1 MLSTVGLAGVGA
13 AVTAGCDATPAPK
26 TTPSSGPSRDSGRVT
41 APPPRGVLGANMNG
55 DADWADLSELRAVN
69 ATWLRGFYPMPD
81 ADHGAVAAQP
91 VIRTLL
97 TARARGYGTM
107 LSLKF
112 PYFSQPIPA
121 PGSPAMA
128 TALRRLAAV
137 LPAVMGK
144 VDILVIGNE
153 PFIECRAQDRGDGL
167 NKFYETVARHVIS
180 YRGRHNGGT
189 GTRLYMGALNH
200 LDLPGWRTAATER
213 WMSYVRETPDLDGV
227 DIHPHLPA
235 VNAGQAYLRYVLPR
249 LRADQTFLAT
259 EFSLVLLWAKH
270 MRDPVTSEFTSR
282 YNLPPGTLV
291 WQAIQDSIRHPY
303 SQQKWNDFLAM
314 SPWFADNK
322 NFLRDQVGKF
332 RATGRLAAA
341 TYGITQDTDM
351 IAHFGPDSTPWLLN
365 SLFCPYTVQRGADGL
380 PGQTASWADEFRT
393 LQ

>member
-1 MLSTVGLAGVGA
+1 
-13 AVTAGCDATPAPK
+13 
-26 TTPSSGPSRDSGRVT
+26 
-41 APPPRGVLGANMNG
+41 
-55 DADWADLSELRAVN
+55 
-69 ATWLRGFYPMPD
+69 
-81 ADHGAVAAQP
+81 
-91 VIRTLL
+91 
-97 TARARGYGTM
+97 
-107 LSLKF
+107 
-112 PYFSQPIPA
+112 
-121 PGSPAMA
+121 
-128 TALRRLAAV
+128 
-137 LPAVMGK
+137 
-144 VDILVIGNE
+144 
-153 PFIECRAQDRGDGL
+153 
-167 NKFYETVARHVIS
+167 
-180 YRGRHNGGT
+180 
-189 GTRLYMGALNH
+189 
-200 LDLPGWRTAATER
+200 
-213 WMSYVRETPDLDGV
+213 MSYVRETPDLDGV

-322 NFLRDQVGKF
+322 TFLRDQVGKF